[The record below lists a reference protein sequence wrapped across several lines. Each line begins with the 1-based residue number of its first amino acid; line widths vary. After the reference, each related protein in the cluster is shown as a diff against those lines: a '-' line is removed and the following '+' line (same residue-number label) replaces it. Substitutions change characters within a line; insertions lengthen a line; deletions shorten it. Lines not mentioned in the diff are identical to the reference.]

1 MTGAGDQLCGTRRSG
16 MTGTVDDKVNVI
28 MNKHSG
34 RLPASQRGAS
44 TLGILVVLL
53 FCGSLLTL
61 AIKIGPIYLDDLTI
75 QEAVEGLNGTKGLSV
90 MNVREIHKLINKR
103 LSVNNVRNLDPKAI
117 TVKAD
122 GNQVHISVDY
132 EIRTGVISNIDAV
145 VHFHH
150 EYDMTGQ

>member
-1 MTGAGDQLCGTRRSG
+1 
-16 MTGTVDDKVNVI
+16 
-28 MNKHSG
+28 MNKHSQHS
-34 RLPASQRGAS
+34 PASQRGAS
-44 TLGILVVLL
+44 TLGILVALL
-53 FCGSLLTL
+53 FFGSLLTL

-90 MNVREIHKLINKR
+90 MNAREVHKLINKR
-103 LSVNNVRNLDPKAI
+103 LTINNVRNLDPKAI

-122 GNQVHISVDY
+122 GNRVHINVEY
-132 EIRTGVISNIDAV
+132 EIRTGIISNIDAV